1 MRFLT
6 NKYALVLTL
15 VLLLQ
20 AGGFYVIVSRPERV
34 PNAGP
39 LSLLPPMLGGWLMTR
54 EVPIDPEVQG
64 VLRADDTLD
73 RVYLNSSQT
82 DAAYLFLA
90 FFKTQRSGQV
100 PHSPKNCLPGA
111 GWEPVETGTQSIDI
125 PGRQPVVANRYV
137 VQHGDEKSVV
147 LYWYQSHNRAIAS
160 EYSAKFWLVVDAV
173 RYRRSDTALVKVTVP
188 VRDNNVAAAT
198 RTGVEFIQALFPHL
212 LRRLPSDSAV

>member
-1 MRFLT
+1 
-6 NKYALVLTL
+6 
-15 VLLLQ
+15 
-20 AGGFYVIVSRPERV
+20 
-34 PNAGP
+34 
-39 LSLLPPMLGGWLMTR
+39 MTR
-54 EVPIDPEVQG
+54 DVPIDPEIQS

-125 PGRQPVVANRYV
+125 SGRQPIVANRYV

-188 VRDNNVAAAT
+188 VRDNNIAAAT